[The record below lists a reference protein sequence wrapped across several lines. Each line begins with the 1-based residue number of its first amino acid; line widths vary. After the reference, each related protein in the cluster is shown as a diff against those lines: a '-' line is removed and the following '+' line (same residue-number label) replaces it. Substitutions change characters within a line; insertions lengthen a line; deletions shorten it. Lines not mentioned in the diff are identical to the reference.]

1 MLTARVSV
9 TVLRKAQGDDGAGGK
24 GCSWRAHQ
32 KVPVRLFLR
41 GCFVLL
47 VALPLGGVTVP
58 GVMPWLL
65 GAGMLVLIV
74 YTLRLLDKQVDVKD
88 EERLSFRWM
97 GIHKYFWGL
106 TWWALVF
113 ALWGFAVGMQ
123 PPAGQDGFY
132 GWWLRVG
139 GVFAFDLCA
148 VVSEGRVCA
157 GGTHLCLQL
166 FYREAVRGV
175 GSAGAS
181 FFRGMGILVLSC
193 GGKKKYYCFIE
204 RLGKP
209 QAVADLENDLK
220 RRAWFYKQM
229 RRKKF

>member
-47 VALPLGGVTVP
+47 VALSLGGVD
-58 GVMPWLL
+58 
-65 GAGMLVLIV
+65 GAGRYAVCIGSGDAGLII
-74 YTLRLLDKQVDVKD
+74 YTLRLLDKQVKD

-166 FYREAVRGV
+166 FYREEVR
-175 GSAGAS
+175 SAGSSGA
-181 FFRGMGILVLSC
+181 FFL
-193 GGKKKYYCFIE
+193 
-204 RLGKP
+204 
-209 QAVADLENDLK
+209 
-220 RRAWFYKQM
+220 
-229 RRKKF
+229 

>member
-1 MLTARVSV
+1 MVAGDVYQM
-9 TVLRKAQGDDGAGGK
+9 VL
-24 GCSWRAHQ
+24 
-32 KVPVRLFLR
+32 VRLFLR

-47 VALPLGGVTVP
+47 VALSLGGVD
-58 GVMPWLL
+58 
-65 GAGMLVLIV
+65 GAGRYAVCIGSGDAGLII
-74 YTLRLLDKQVDVKD
+74 YTLRLLDKQVKVKD

-113 ALWGFAVGMQ
+113 ALWGALLLGWNR
-123 PPAGQDGFY
+123 PQD
-132 GWWLRVG
+132 RT
-139 GVFAFDLCA
+139 AFM
-148 VVSEGRVCA
+148 A
-157 GGTHLCLQL
+157 GGCALAVFLLLTCVLWFLKVV
-166 FYREAVRGV
+166 YVREGCIHVSNYFTERQFKLSEVRGL
-175 GSAGAS
+175 S
-181 FFRGMGILVLSC
+181 FFNAMGILVLSC

-229 RRKKF
+229 GRKKF

>member
-9 TVLRKAQGDDGAGGK
+9 TVVRKAQGDNGAGGK

-106 TWWALVF
+106 TWWALVL

-181 FFRGMGILVLSC
+181 FF
-193 GGKKKYYCFIE
+193 
-204 RLGKP
+204 
-209 QAVADLENDLK
+209 
-220 RRAWFYKQM
+220 
-229 RRKKF
+229 